1 MRHNECNVDVVMA
14 EAAVL
19 RGFLCRSGEYDAGS
33 RQHDKIG
40 RPAIG
45 LGIVEPEFQQVA
57 RKDVLDVEG
66 RLIGA

>member
-1 MRHNECNVDVVMA
+1 MRHNERNVGVVMA

-19 RGFLCRSGEYDAGS
+19 RDFFCRSGEYDAGS

-45 LGIVEPEFQQVA
+45 QGIVEPEFSKSPA
-57 RKDVLDVEG
+57 RTSWMLRVV
-66 RLIGA
+66 